1 MTEPIHPSTA
11 SPASSPLA
19 APAATPQANT
29 QPSSTQQALQQ
40 VRSEIDGLDVQ
51 IQSLI
56 NQRAQCA
63 MRVAD
68 IKKRAAPDTPVDF
81 FRPEREAEV
90 LRNVMARNQGPI
102 ENEQMA
108 RLFRQIMSSCLA
120 LEQTLKIAYLGPAG
134 TFTQQAALKHFGHA
148 VQTRPLGTIDE
159 VFREVEAGAV
169 NFAVVPVENST
180 EGMVN
185 TTLDAFMES
194 QVKICGEVA
203 LRIHQHLLVSEN
215 TKPSQ
220 ITRIYS
226 HPQSL
231 AQCRRWLDNHFPGV
245 ERHPVSSN
253 ADAAK
258 RVSGEWNAA
267 AIAGDMAAELYGL
280 TKHAENIED
289 NPNNTTRFLVIGHQK
304 IPVTGDDKTSIIVS
318 TRNEPG
324 ALYRLLEP
332 FEQAGISLTR
342 IETRPSRSSVW
353 AYVFFIDFEGHHD
366 TSAVQ
371 TILSKIQTNG
381 TEVKFLGS
389 YPRAVL

>member
-1 MTEPIHPSTA
+1 M
-11 SPASSPLA
+11 
-19 APAATPQANT
+19 
-29 QPSSTQQALQQ
+29 
-40 VRSEIDGLDVQ
+40 
-51 IQSLI
+51 
-56 NQRAQCA
+56 
-63 MRVAD
+63 
-68 IKKRAAPDTPVDF
+68 
-81 FRPEREAEV
+81 
-90 LRNVMARNQGPI
+90 
-102 ENEQMA
+102 
-108 RLFRQIMSSCLA
+108 
-120 LEQTLKIAYLGPAG
+120 
-134 TFTQQAALKHFGHA
+134 
-148 VQTRPLGTIDE
+148 
-159 VFREVEAGAV
+159 

-185 TTLDAFMES
+185 TTLDAFMDT

-245 ERHPVSSN
+245 ERHAVSSN

-280 TKHAENIED
+280 TKFSENIED

-304 IPVTGDDKTSIIVS
+304 IPPTADDKTSIIVS

-332 FEQAGISLTR
+332 FEKAGISLTR

-366 TSAVQ
+366 TQSIQA
-371 TILSKIQTNG
+371 ILAQIQNNG
-381 TEVKFLGS
+381 TEVKLLGS